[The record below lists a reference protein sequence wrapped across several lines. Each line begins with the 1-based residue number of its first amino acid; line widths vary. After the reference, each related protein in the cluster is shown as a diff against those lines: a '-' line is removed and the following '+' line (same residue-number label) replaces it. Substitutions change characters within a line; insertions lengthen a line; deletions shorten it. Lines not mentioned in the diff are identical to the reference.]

1 MWWFHTWWLQQVL
14 NEELLVL
21 LVHQPNLHTGGANL
35 GKFANVVLKIKWNIM
50 TLMSRCYF
58 FNRFGHRISCR
69 KWREIKQQQCR
80 ARSGHLISN
89 CLVSLH
95 SCGAFCSQTRYKLNL
110 LLHGSLWE
118 KLPTLDTYS
127 TAQPDDMYD
136 VADEAE
142 LQEVKDKKHPWT
154 APGEDSRN
162 L

>member
-1 MWWFHTWWLQQVL
+1 ML

-35 GKFANVVLKIKWNIM
+35 GKFANVELKIKWNI
-50 TLMSRCYF
+50 L
-58 FNRFGHRISCR
+58 
-69 KWREIKQQQCR
+69 
-80 ARSGHLISN
+80 SGCNFL
-89 CLVSLH
+89 LVKPLH
-95 SCGAFCSQTRYKLNL
+95 DNL
-110 LLHGSLWE
+110 RE
-118 KLPTLDTYS
+118 KLPTLDAYS

-142 LQEVKDKKHPWT
+142 LQEMKDKKHPWT